1 MDSKDIRFTE
11 KKVDD
16 SWKDQAARERER
28 VPPISKPAADSS
40 APAVPNPP
48 ARAPKKTSQAFVNLL
63 STLGYQ
69 AMFHLG
75 EIPNP
80 QTGAAEV
87 NLEAAK
93 EAIDLLIA
101 LKEKTSHNLS
111 EEEEEIFMQILP
123 ELQMK
128 YSQKA

>member
-11 KKVDD
+11 KKVDE
-16 SWKDQAARERER
+16 SWKDQAARDRENAAP
-28 VPPISKPAADSS
+28 VSKPS
-40 APAVPNPP
+40 A
-48 ARAPKKTSQAFVNLL
+48 APKAGASSNASPKTSKEFVNLL

-75 EIPNP
+75 EITDP
-80 QTGAAEV
+80 QTGEAEV

-93 EAIDLLIA
+93 EAIDLLTAI
-101 LKEKTSHNLS
+101 KEKTVNNLS
-111 EEEEEIFMQILP
+111 PEEAEIFQQILP

-128 YSQKA
+128 FSRKA

>member
-11 KKVDD
+11 KKVDE
-16 SWKDQAARERER
+16 SWKDQAARDRETAAP
-28 VPPISKPAADSS
+28 VSKSAAASKAGVTS
-40 APAVPNPP
+40 P
-48 ARAPKKTSQAFVNLL
+48 KTSKEFVNLL

-75 EIPNP
+75 EITDP
-80 QTGAAEV
+80 QTGETEV

-93 EAIDLLIA
+93 EAIDLLAAI
-101 LKEKTSHNLS
+101 KEKTVNNLS
-111 EEEEEIFMQILP
+111 PEEAEIFQQILP

-128 YSQKA
+128 FSRKA